1 MAAMETCRRCS
12 ARLPE
17 GARFCPICA
26 APVEREPAARER
38 KLATVLF
45 ADLVGSTA
53 LGGSMDPEQTR
64 DLLDRFY
71 DAMAA
76 EIALGGG
83 TVEKFIGDAVVAV
96 FGAPTAQED
105 HAERALQ
112 VGLWMQA
119 RLAELFG
126 ERLALRIGVNSG
138 EIVVGRPR
146 EGSSFVTGDAVNVAA
161 RLEQAARPGQ
171 VLVGER
177 TAALVGGAFEFDE
190 PTTIEAKGKPAGVR
204 CRPLVRMVGPRRP
217 RGGRGLSTAFVGRER
232 QLAALQ
238 EELRRSIEAGRPR
251 MVVLVGEAGVGKT
264 SALREF
270 RSRLPDDVRFRL
282 GRCLSYGRGVTFSAL
297 ADVLRSE
304 LGLREEDPAEA
315 VLARLAGREILALTL
330 GLDVAGELDPRAAG
344 QRLQDE
350 WVRLLDA
357 LVAEGPVVLAV
368 EDLHWSTEPLL
379 DLLDRLLEE
388 VAGPLLLVA
397 TARPGGPSLRAV
409 RASVDLGP
417 LSDREA
423 EEMLDIVL
431 GAPLRAPGR
440 ELVIGHAEGNPF
452 FLEEVLADL
461 IDRRLLERRNGEWA
475 LRDGASG
482 LGIPDSVQGLLAGRI
497 DLLPS
502 PAKNALQAAAVI
514 GRSFSPPALASLI
527 GSAAEVRTLVER
539 GFVRPTEPEL
549 VFKHALTREVAY
561 GSLPKAERA
570 RLHASYAVWLEE
582 QEAGD
587 LRAGALAYHYAEAVN
602 PEFAEMAWR
611 DREEEAERLRA
622 KALGWLR
629 RAADLALGRFDLG
642 DALALLHRAADLSP
656 EDGGIWHEIGKV
668 NALKFD
674 GEAYWEAMLKAVDL
688 TSEPLS
694 LAELYG
700 ELAFQTSNR
709 GAMWKRRPDDDLIS
723 GWIAKAL
730 DLASPDSRVFA
741 YALLAK
747 ASRDDDVP
755 ATERVISI
763 AERLDDVEL
772 LSFAQF
778 NMFGIA
784 LASSDYASAYEWA
797 RNRLALADRF
807 TDPDHLALIHWSSST
822 AELALGHIDAAAA
835 HARRHDAI
843 GARLSPHHAIHAVGN
858 LLTVEEAAG
867 RWKGIRELQARVERT
882 VTENIDT
889 PCVEN
894 ARCLLSCAAACAE
907 LGLAAESRR
916 LEDASNALGMEGY
929 EIWLDPLR
937 ARLALVRG
945 DLDALG
951 RLIEASDDWHWV
963 TWRHQYGTATRL
975 DALIA
980 LGRLEQADEQ
990 ATRTLQPGTYLEP
1003 FALRTLGIA
1012 RRDPD
1017 LIARAVER
1025 FVALGLDWHAAQ
1037 TRDQLP
1043 SGRSPRSARSRR

>member
-1 MAAMETCRRCS
+1 MIASMLTCRQCS
-12 ARLPE
+12 APLPQ

-26 APVEREPAARER
+26 APVERESAARER

-53 LGGSMDPEQTR
+53 LGGSLDPEQTR
-64 DLLDRFY
+64 DMLDRFY

-96 FGAPTAQED
+96 FGAPTAQEN

-126 ERLALRIGVNSG
+126 ERLALRIGVNTG

-146 EGSSFVTGDAVNVAA
+146 EGSSFVTGDPVNVAA

-190 PTTIEAKGKPAGVR
+190 PTTIEAKGKPEGVP
-204 CRPLVRMVGPRRP
+204 CRRLIRMVAPRRP

-238 EELRRSIEAGRPR
+238 EELERSIEAGRPR
-251 MVVLVGEAGVGKT
+251 VVSLVGEAGVGKT
-264 SALREF
+264 SVLREF
-270 RSRLPDDVRFRL
+270 RSRLPEDVRFRL
-282 GRCLSYGRGVTFSAL
+282 GRCLSYGRGVTFSPL
-297 ADVLRSE
+297 ANVLRSE
-304 LGLREEDPAEA
+304 LGLREEDPPEA
-315 VLARLAGREILALTL
+315 VLARLGGREILALTL
-330 GLDVAGELDPRAAG
+330 GLDVAGELDPRGAG
-344 QRLQDE
+344 QRLQQE
-350 WVRLLDA
+350 WVSLLNG
-357 LVAEGPVVLAV
+357 LVTQGPVVLAV
-368 EDLHWSTEPLL
+368 EDLHWAAEPLL
-379 DLLDRLLEE
+379 ELLDRVLDE
-388 VAGPLLLVA
+388 VAGPLLLLA
-397 TARPGGPSLRAV
+397 TTRPGGPSLRA
-409 RASVDLGP
+409 AGGSVDLEP
-417 LSDREA
+417 LSDQEA
-423 EEMLDIVL
+423 EEMLDRVL
-431 GAPLRAPGR
+431 GAPLLAPAR

-452 FLEEVLADL
+452 FLEEVLAEL

-482 LGIPDSVQGLLAGRI
+482 LGIPDSVQGVLAGRI
-497 DLLPS
+497 DLLTS

-514 GRSFSPPALASLI
+514 GRSFSPPALASLV

-539 GFVRPTEPEL
+539 GFIRPTEPEL

-582 QEAGD
+582 QEAGNA
-587 LRAGALAYHYAEAVN
+587 RAGTLAYHYAEAVN
-602 PEFAEMAWR
+602 PEVAELAWR
-611 DREEEAERLRA
+611 DRGDEAERLRV
-622 KALGWLR
+622 KALDWLR

-642 DALALLHRAADLSP
+642 DALTLLHRAAELAP
-656 EDGGIWHEIGKV
+656 GDGGIWHEIGKV

-674 GEAYWEAMLKAVDL
+674 GEAYWAAMLKAIDL
-688 TSEPLS
+688 TSKPRS

-700 ELAFQTSNR
+700 DLAFESTMR
-709 GAMWKRRPDDDLIS
+709 GAMWKRPPDDELVS
-723 GWIAKAL
+723 GWIGKAL
-730 DLASPDSRVFA
+730 ELAAPESRAFA
-741 YALLAK
+741 YASIAK
-747 ASRDDDVP
+747 GMREDDVP
-755 ATERVISI
+755 ETERAISI

-772 LSFAQF
+772 LSFGLSTLFA
-778 NMFGIA
+778 IA
-784 LASSDYASAYEWA
+784 IVAAEYASAYEWA
-797 RNRLALADRF
+797 QKRLALADRF
-807 TDPDHLALIHWSSST
+807 TDPDHLALIHWGSST
-822 AELALGHIDAAAA
+822 AELALGHLDEAAA

-867 RWKGIRELQARVERT
+867 RWDRVRDMQERVERA
-882 VTENIDT
+882 VVENADT

-907 LGLAAESRR
+907 LGLDAEARR
-916 LEDASNALGMEGY
+916 LEDASNALGIEGY
-929 EIWLDPLR
+929 PIWLDPLR

-945 DLDALG
+945 DLDALVG
-951 RLIEASDDWHWV
+951 MIDGSDKWHWS
-963 TWRHQYGTATRL
+963 TWRHLYGAATRM

-980 LGRLEQADEQ
+980 LGRLEQAEEE
-990 ATRTLQPGTYLEP
+990 ATRLVQPGTYLEP
-1003 FALRTLGIA
+1003 FALRTLGFV

-1017 LIARAVER
+1017 LIAQAAER
-1025 FVALGLDWHAAQ
+1025 FEALGLNWHAAQ
-1037 TRDQLP
+1037 TRDRLR
-1043 SGRSPRSARSRR
+1043 SGRTDGHS